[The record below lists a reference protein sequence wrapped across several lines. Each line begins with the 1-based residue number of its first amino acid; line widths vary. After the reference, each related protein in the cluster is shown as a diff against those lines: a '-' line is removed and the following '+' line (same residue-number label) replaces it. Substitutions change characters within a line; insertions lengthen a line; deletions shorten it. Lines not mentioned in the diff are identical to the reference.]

1 MSAAATRLPLAEG
14 VTCDTRLCRQHA
26 TRVGPDCDYC
36 TGHVRVSVDDQ
47 ARLAFRLSMPSA
59 ERALEAAVADRV
71 EVAKQA
77 LGDDFVLLRGA
88 MASS

>member
-36 TGHVRVSVDDQ
+36 TGHVRES
-47 ARLAFRLSMPSA
+47 
-59 ERALEAAVADRV
+59 ET
-71 EVAKQA
+71 
-77 LGDDFVLLRGA
+77 G
-88 MASS
+88 